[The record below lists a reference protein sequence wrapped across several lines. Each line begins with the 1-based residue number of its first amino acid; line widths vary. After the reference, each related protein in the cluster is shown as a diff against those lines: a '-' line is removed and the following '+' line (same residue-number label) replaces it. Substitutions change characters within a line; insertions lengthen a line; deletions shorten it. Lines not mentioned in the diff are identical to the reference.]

1 MQVGTPNQR
10 LQADGASL
18 RFALLHSAPRTRLNR
33 DVRRDSMNDRDY
45 RQLAIKRRADCIRDA
60 LAGKDRPE
68 TNKPAEPFMLFG
80 KPIDSMNFDEVLV
93 AAVEWSAE
101 QERRNPFARP
111 A

>member
-1 MQVGTPNQR
+1 VARSWTTGIT
-10 LQADGASL
+10 DGGEKVTLA
-18 RFALLHSAPRTRLNR
+18 
-33 DVRRDSMNDRDY
+33 VRRDSMNNRDY
-45 RQLAIKRRADCIRDA
+45 RQLAIKRRADRIRDA